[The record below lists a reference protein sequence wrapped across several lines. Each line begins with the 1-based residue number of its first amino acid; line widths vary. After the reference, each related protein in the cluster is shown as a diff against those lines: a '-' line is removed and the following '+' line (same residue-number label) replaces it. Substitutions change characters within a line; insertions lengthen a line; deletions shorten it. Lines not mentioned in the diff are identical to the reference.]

1 MAGGGRR
8 LGGVTI
14 FVLTGFVVAL
24 TSGHLVAGNQTNVSC
39 SCNGRMVHEMMVHEM
54 VSVMASLFS
63 LPLSSIAHRP

>member
-24 TSGHLVAGNQTNVSC
+24 TSGRLVAGNQTNVSC
-39 SCNGRMVHEMMVHEM
+39 SCNGRMVHEM
-54 VSVMASLFS
+54 VSVMAFFPS
-63 LPLSSIAHRP
+63 PLIYSP